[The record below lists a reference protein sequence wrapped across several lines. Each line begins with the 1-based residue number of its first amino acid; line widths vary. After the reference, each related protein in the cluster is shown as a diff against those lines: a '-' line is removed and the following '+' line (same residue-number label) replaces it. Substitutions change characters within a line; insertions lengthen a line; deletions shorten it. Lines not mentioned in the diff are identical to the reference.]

1 MGVQNRGRCVPTD
14 VSQRTSALP
23 ESVHGAKH
31 SGRRHSIVLSK
42 LRKNKSLSISKVT
55 YYMFQCMLCED
66 EDVWYPPME
75 VEKDEYETL
84 LEFLASCGFE
94 DEAMFVDRYYK
105 EDKNGPTSYYHLQ
118 VDLQQS
124 GKYQSISK
132 FVFDKQ

>member
-1 MGVQNRGRCVPTD
+1 MRM
-14 VSQRTSALP
+14 ALF
-23 ESVHGAKH
+23 
-31 SGRRHSIVLSK
+31 
-42 LRKNKSLSISKVT
+42 SL
-55 YYMFQCMLCED
+55 FQCMLCED

-94 DEAMFVDRYYK
+94 DEALFVDRYYK

-124 GKYQSISK
+124 GIFKTKLLRLYLTTIKLMLLLYLIS
-132 FVFDKQ
+132 FDTLRIIYK

>member
-1 MGVQNRGRCVPTD
+1 M
-14 VSQRTSALP
+14 ALF
-23 ESVHGAKH
+23 
-31 SGRRHSIVLSK
+31 
-42 LRKNKSLSISKVT
+42 SLS
-55 YYMFQCMLCED
+55 QCMLCED

-124 GKYQSISK
+124 GIFKRKFST
-132 FVFDKQ
+132 FVF

>member
-1 MGVQNRGRCVPTD
+1 
-14 VSQRTSALP
+14 
-23 ESVHGAKH
+23 
-31 SGRRHSIVLSK
+31 
-42 LRKNKSLSISKVT
+42 
-55 YYMFQCMLCED
+55 MFQCMLCED

-118 VDLQQS
+118 VDFNNLVNIKVS
-124 GKYQSISK
+124 LSLYLTNNKINVTSIC
-132 FVFDKQ
+132 VNNRAT

>member
-1 MGVQNRGRCVPTD
+1 
-14 VSQRTSALP
+14 
-23 ESVHGAKH
+23 
-31 SGRRHSIVLSK
+31 
-42 LRKNKSLSISKVT
+42 
-55 YYMFQCMLCED
+55 MFQCMLCED

-105 EDKNGPTSYYHLQ
+105 EDKNGPTTYYHLQ

-124 GKYQSISK
+124 GKYQSFSK
-132 FVFDKQ
+132 FVFDNNKINVSSICVLLTLSTTDQLNC

>member
-1 MGVQNRGRCVPTD
+1 
-14 VSQRTSALP
+14 
-23 ESVHGAKH
+23 
-31 SGRRHSIVLSK
+31 
-42 LRKNKSLSISKVT
+42 
-55 YYMFQCMLCED
+55 MFQCMLWED

-124 GKYQSISK
+124 GKYQSFSK

>member
-1 MGVQNRGRCVPTD
+1 MFQPMFLRELQRCQKVSMGPNILVGGILYFFQN
-14 VSQRTSALP
+14 L
-23 ESVHGAKH
+23 AKTKVY
-31 SGRRHSIVLSK
+31 RY
-42 LRKNKSLSISKVT
+42 LRLHT
-55 YYMFQCMLCED
+55 YMFQCMLCED

-124 GKYQSISK
+124 GKYQSFSK

>member
-1 MGVQNRGRCVPTD
+1 MFQPMFLRELQRCQKVSMGPNILVGGILYFFQN
-14 VSQRTSALP
+14 L
-23 ESVHGAKH
+23 AKTKVY
-31 SGRRHSIVLSK
+31 RY
-42 LRKNKSLSISKVT
+42 LRLHT
-55 YYMFQCMLCED
+55 YMFQCMLCED

-124 GKYQSISK
+124 GKY
-132 FVFDKQ
+132 